1 MQYKTLLLQADQSCN
16 WAERTRIALALA
28 RQYEAHL
35 IGAAVTGGV
44 AQFAFPG
51 AWAGDDGSGTGA
63 YSPFLIAQRDLLRER
78 AEHAVA
84 AFEAAVAAQGL
95 RSHEGVVIDQEAGLG
110 MSLRARYSDLA
121 IIGQSKAGEPNQAVP
136 NDLPQYLLMSCGR
149 PVLIIPHNGTFTS
162 VGRRP
167 MLAWDGSLSATR
179 AVHGAL
185 PILRRAEQVDVVVF
199 TGDQTDVGGEQAGD
213 DIALLLARHDVKV
226 NVLRPAS
233 SIDDGHSL
241 LSLAPDC
248 GADVIVMGCYGHTSL
263 REMVMGGVTRT
274 VLRNMTIPVLMAH

>member
-1 MQYKTLLLQADQSCN
+1 MHYKTLLLQADQSSN
-16 WAERTRIALALA
+16 WAERTRIAIALAL
-28 RQYEAHL
+28 QHEAHL

-51 AWAGDDGSGTGA
+51 AWTPDGGA
-63 YSPFLIAQRDLLRER
+63 YSPFLIAQRDLLREH
-78 AEHAVA
+78 ADHAVG
-84 AFEAAVAAQGL
+84 AFEAAVAPQGL
-95 RSHEGVVIDQEAGLG
+95 RSHEGVVIDEEAGLG

-121 IIGQSKAGEPNQAVP
+121 IIGQSNPGEPNQAVP

-149 PVLIIPHNGTFTS
+149 PVLLVPHSGSFAS

-167 MLAWDGSLSATR
+167 MLAWDGSLCATR

-185 PILRRAEQVDVVVF
+185 PILKMAEQVDVVVF
-199 TGDQTDVGGEQAGD
+199 TGDQADIGTEQAGD
-213 DIALLLARHDVKV
+213 DIALFLARHDVTV
-226 NVLRPAS
+226 NVLRFAS

-241 LSLAPDC
+241 LALAPDC
-248 GADVIVMGCYGHTSL
+248 GADLIVMGGYGHTRL

-274 VLRNMTIPVLMAH
+274 VLRNMTVPVLMAH